1 MIQFQLTKNFFNIF
15 TKQEKILFFSLIFIQ
30 LISAALE
37 LISIG
42 ALLPVFKSIT
52 DPNWNEK
59 YFGFLN
65 EEHRTYYI
73 FLIVIAIFIIKVLFL
88 ILAAFFSGKFRNKV
102 TVRIVNQ
109 IYENYLNKNY
119 QFHTDNSSSL
129 LLRNMQYANNI
140 DSIIMRIVDFY
151 ADLMMLLL
159 ALQLVLLVNFQITLA
174 AIVLI
179 IILLFAYSLVT
190 KAKIDKFGNED
201 VNYNTY
207 YIKNMM
213 EGIQSY
219 KEILLSG
226 RQKFFTNRNKIYK
239 QESLRYKLRFT
250 LVELVPKYL
259 IEILLITL
267 ALIGAIFIMRDE
279 TINLN
284 ESLPFLGIL
293 FVGIIKIMPNIL
305 RLFNSHQQ
313 FKYLIPQ
320 MDIVYNSIVQIKE
333 SAHYNLND
341 DNNKKI
347 QFESSIRLKNIN
359 FDYKGKNILR
369 GLNLEIKKNSIISI
383 QGSSGSGKTTLLN
396 ILTGLLLPTKGSIL
410 LDGNNCSLNNNNW
423 QKKIGYLSQNTHLLD
438 DTIKANIAFGFK
450 QSDINHNLI
459 EECLEKS
466 ELNTFIESLPKKLDT
481 IVGEKGAK
489 ISGGQLQRIGLARV
503 FYNNPELL
511 ILDEP
516 TNSLDSENEIKIV
529 NTLKKLKG
537 KITII
542 IVSHNEKP
550 LEIADEKFVLKNGSL
565 IKR

>member
-1 MIQFQLTKNFFNIF
+1 MIQFQLTKKFFNIF

-30 LISAALE
+30 LISATLE

-88 ILAAFFSGKFRNKV
+88 TVAAFFSGKFRNKV
-102 TVRIVNQ
+102 TVRVVNQ
-109 IYENYLNKNY
+109 IYENYLNKSY

-129 LLRNMQYANNI
+129 LLRNMQYANGI

-151 ADLMMLLL
+151 ADLMILLL
-159 ALQLVLLVNFQITLA
+159 ALQWVLLVNFQITLA

-179 IILLFAYSLVT
+179 IILLFCYSLVT
-190 KAKIDKFGNED
+190 KAKIEKFGNED

-226 RQKFFTNRNKIYK
+226 RQKFFTDRNKIYK

-250 LVELVPKYL
+250 IVELVPKYL
-259 IEILLITL
+259 VEILLITL
-267 ALIGAIFIMRDE
+267 ALVGAIFIMRDE

-347 QFESSIRLKNIN
+347 EFESNIRLKNIN

-369 GLNLEIKKNSIISI
+369 GLNLEIKKNSTISI

-410 LDGNNCSLNNNNW
+410 LDENNCSLNNNNW

-466 ELNTFIESLPKKLDT
+466 ELNTFIESLPEKLDT
-481 IVGEKGAK
+481 FVGENGAK

>member
-1 MIQFQLTKNFFNIF
+1 MIQFQLTKKFFNIF

-30 LISAALE
+30 LISATLE

-88 ILAAFFSGKFRNKV
+88 TVAAFFSGKFRNKV
-102 TVRIVNQ
+102 TVRVVNQ
-109 IYENYLNKNY
+109 IYENYLNKSY

-129 LLRNMQYANNI
+129 LLRNMQYANGI

-151 ADLMMLLL
+151 ADLMILLL
-159 ALQLVLLVNFQITLA
+159 ALQWVLLVNFQITLA

-179 IILLFAYSLVT
+179 IILLFCYSLVT
-190 KAKIDKFGNED
+190 KAKIEKFGNED

-226 RQKFFTNRNKIYK
+226 RQKFFTDRNKIYK

-250 LVELVPKYL
+250 IVELVPKYL
-259 IEILLITL
+259 VEILLVTL
-267 ALIGAIFIMRDE
+267 ALIGVIFIMRDE

-284 ESLPFLGIL
+284 ELLPFLGIL
-293 FVGIIKIMPNIL
+293 FVGIIKTMPNIL

-347 QFESSIRLKNIN
+347 QFESNIRLKNIN

-369 GLNLEIKKNSIISI
+369 DLNLEIKKNSTISI

-410 LDGNNCSLNNNNW
+410 LDENNCSLNNNNW

-466 ELNTFIESLPKKLDT
+466 ELNTFIESLPEKLDT
-481 IVGEKGAK
+481 FVGENGAK

-550 LEIADEKFVLKNGSL
+550 LEIADEKFVLKNGCL

>member
-1 MIQFQLTKNFFNIF
+1 LS
-15 TKQEKILFFSLIFIQ
+15 KILFFFLIFIQ

-88 ILAAFFSGKFRNKV
+88 TLTAFFSGKFRNKV
-102 TVRIVNQ
+102 TVRVVNQ

-129 LLRNMQYANNI
+129 LLRNMQYANGI

-151 ADLMMLLL
+151 ADLMILLL
-159 ALQLVLLVNFQITLA
+159 ALQWVLLVNFQVTLA

-179 IILLFAYSLVT
+179 IILLFCYSLVT
-190 KAKIDKFGNED
+190 KAKIEKFGNED

-226 RQKFFTNRNKIYK
+226 RQKFFTDRNKIYK

-250 LVELVPKYL
+250 IVELVPKYL
-259 IEILLITL
+259 VEILLVTL

-293 FVGIIKIMPNIL
+293 FVGIIKTMPNIL

-320 MDIVYNSIVQIKE
+320 MDIIYNSIVQIKE

-341 DNNKKI
+341 ENNKKI
-347 QFESSIRLKNIN
+347 
-359 FDYKGKNILR
+359 
-369 GLNLEIKKNSIISI
+369 
-383 QGSSGSGKTTLLN
+383 
-396 ILTGLLLPTKGSIL
+396 
-410 LDGNNCSLNNNNW
+410 
-423 QKKIGYLSQNTHLLD
+423 
-438 DTIKANIAFGFK
+438 
-450 QSDINHNLI
+450 
-459 EECLEKS
+459 
-466 ELNTFIESLPKKLDT
+466 
-481 IVGEKGAK
+481 
-489 ISGGQLQRIGLARV
+489 
-503 FYNNPELL
+503 
-511 ILDEP
+511 
-516 TNSLDSENEIKIV
+516 
-529 NTLKKLKG
+529 
-537 KITII
+537 
-542 IVSHNEKP
+542 
-550 LEIADEKFVLKNGSL
+550 
-565 IKR
+565 

>member
-1 MIQFQLTKNFFNIF
+1 MIQFQLTKKFFNIF
-15 TKQEKILFFSLIFIQ
+15 TKPEKILFFFLIFIQ

-88 ILAAFFSGKFRNKV
+88 TLTAFFSGKFRNKV

-129 LLRNMQYANNI
+129 LLRNMQYANGI

-151 ADLMMLLL
+151 ADLMILLL
-159 ALQLVLLVNFQITLA
+159 ALQWVLLVNFQVTLA

-179 IILLFAYSLVT
+179 IILLFCYSLVT
-190 KAKIDKFGNED
+190 KAKIEKFGNED

-226 RQKFFTNRNKIYK
+226 RQKFFTDRNKIYK

-250 LVELVPKYL
+250 IVELVPKYL
-259 IEILLITL
+259 VEILLVTL

-293 FVGIIKIMPNIL
+293 FVGIIKTMPNIL

-320 MDIVYNSIVQIKE
+320 MDIIYNSIVQIKE
-333 SAHYNLND
+333 SAHYNLSE

-347 QFESSIRLKNIN
+347 QFESNIQLKNIN

-369 GLNLEIKKNSIISI
+369 GLNLEIKKNSTISI

-410 LDGNNCSLNNNNW
+410 LDENNCSLNNNNW

-466 ELNTFIESLPKKLDT
+466 ELNTFIESLPEKLDT
-481 IVGEKGAK
+481 IVGENGAK

>member
-481 IVGEKGAK
+481 IVGENGAK
-489 ISGGQLQRIGLARV
+489 ISGGQMQRIGLARV

-550 LEIADEKFVLKNGSL
+550 LEIADEKIVLKNGSL

>member
-88 ILAAFFSGKFRNKV
+88 TLTAFFSGKFRNKV

-119 QFHTDNSSSL
+119 QFHTENSSSL
-129 LLRNMQYANNI
+129 LLRNMQYANGI
-140 DSIIMRIVDFY
+140 DSIIMRIVEFY
-151 ADLMMLLL
+151 ADLMILLL
-159 ALQLVLLVNFQITLA
+159 ALQWILLVNFQATLA

-179 IILLFAYSLVT
+179 IILLFCYSLVT
-190 KAKIDKFGNED
+190 KAKIEKYGYED

-226 RQKFFTNRNKIYK
+226 RQKFFTDRNKIYK

-250 LVELVPKYL
+250 IVELVPKYL
-259 IEILLITL
+259 VEILLITL

-313 FKYLIPQ
+313 FKYLVPQ
-320 MDIVYNSIVQIKE
+320 MDIIYNSIVQIKE

-347 QFESSIRLKNIN
+347 QFESNIQLKNIN

-369 GLNLEIKKNSIISI
+369 GLNLEIKKNSTISI

-396 ILTGLLLPTKGSIL
+396 ILTGLLLPIKGSIL
-410 LDGNNCSLNNNNW
+410 LDENNCSLNNNNW
-423 QKKIGYLSQNTHLLD
+423 QRKIGYLSQNTHLLD

-466 ELNTFIESLPKKLDT
+466 ELNTFIESLPEKLDT
-481 IVGEKGAK
+481 IVGENGAK

>member
-1 MIQFQLTKNFFNIF
+1 MIQFQLTKKFFNIF

-30 LISAALE
+30 LISATLE

-88 ILAAFFSGKFRNKV
+88 TVAAFFSGKFRNKV
-102 TVRIVNQ
+102 TVRVVNQ
-109 IYENYLNKNY
+109 IYENYLNKSY

-129 LLRNMQYANNI
+129 LLRNMQYANGI

-151 ADLMMLLL
+151 ADLMILLL
-159 ALQLVLLVNFQITLA
+159 ALQWVLLVNFQITLA

-179 IILLFAYSLVT
+179 IILLFCYSLVT
-190 KAKIDKFGNED
+190 KAKIEKFGNED

-250 LVELVPKYL
+250 IVELVPKYL
-259 IEILLITL
+259 VEILLVTL
-267 ALIGAIFIMRDE
+267 ALIGVIFIMRDE

-284 ESLPFLGIL
+284 ELLPFLGIL

-347 QFESSIRLKNIN
+347 EFESNIRLKNIN

-369 GLNLEIKKNSIISI
+369 GLNLEIKKNSTISI

-396 ILTGLLLPTKGSIL
+396 ILTGLLLPTEGSIL
-410 LDGNNCSLNNNNW
+410 LDENNCSLNNNNW

-466 ELNTFIESLPKKLDT
+466 ELNTFIESLPEKLDT
-481 IVGEKGAK
+481 FVGENGAK

>member
-1 MIQFQLTKNFFNIF
+1 MIQFQLTKNFFSIF

>member
-1 MIQFQLTKNFFNIF
+1 MIQFQLTKKFFNIF
-15 TKQEKILFFSLIFIQ
+15 TKPEKILFFLLIFIQ

-88 ILAAFFSGKFRNKV
+88 TLTAFFSGKFRNKV
-102 TVRIVNQ
+102 TVRVVNQ

-129 LLRNMQYANNI
+129 LLRNMQYANGI

-151 ADLMMLLL
+151 ADLMILLL
-159 ALQLVLLVNFQITLA
+159 ALQWVLLVNFKVTLA

-179 IILLFAYSLVT
+179 IILLFCYSLVT
-190 KAKIDKFGNED
+190 KAKIEKFGNED

-226 RQKFFTNRNKIYK
+226 RQKFFTDRNKIYK

-250 LVELVPKYL
+250 IVELVPKYL
-259 IEILLITL
+259 VEILLVTL

-293 FVGIIKIMPNIL
+293 FVGIIKTMPNIL

-320 MDIVYNSIVQIKE
+320 MDIIYNSIVQIKE
-333 SAHYNLND
+333 SAHYNLSD

-347 QFESSIRLKNIN
+347 QFESNIQLKNIN

-369 GLNLEIKKNSIISI
+369 GLNLEIKKNSTISI

-410 LDGNNCSLNNNNW
+410 LDENNCSLNNNNW

-450 QSDINHNLI
+450 QGDINHNLI

-466 ELNTFIESLPKKLDT
+466 ELNTFIESLPEKLDT
-481 IVGEKGAK
+481 IVGENGAK